1 MTNQKNIFHTTVSG
15 KWILAGEHAV
25 IRGAPA
31 ILFPLPS
38 FTLSLRYRPNEHPWH
53 IELLGNLSDS
63 HLKTIQQVITHGFA
77 LIKREPLTTGTLFI
91 ENHIPFGSGLGASAA
106 LCTAIS
112 EWFAHAH
119 WIPHNELIE
128 FARQLENLF
137 HGESSGADI
146 AVTATQHSIYFVR
159 NQLLEPFTPA
169 WKPNW
174 YLSYCGQQSA
184 TADCL
189 KTVSSLW
196 KENPEKAK
204 EIDEAMKSSVSLAK
218 HALSLSQSAGL
229 PLLKEA
235 IEQAASAFSQWNLVS
250 LSLRQHMD
258 ELMKAGALAVKP
270 TGSGNGGY
278 VLSLWPNEVTPNF
291 AQLLPLH
298 QSREVGIN
306 SIISS
311 A

>member
-1 MTNQKNIFHTTVSG
+1 MTNSKKHFHTTVCG

-31 ILFPLPS
+31 ILFPLPFYKLQLFYQLKES
-38 FTLSLRYRPNEHPWH
+38 PWH
-53 IELLGNLSDS
+53 IELKGNLSES
-63 HLKTIQQVITHGFA
+63 HRKIIQQVITHGFELLKKEA
-77 LIKREPLTTGTLFI
+77 VTYGTLTI
-91 ENHIPFGSGLGASAA
+91 ENQIPFGSGLGASAA

-112 EWFAHAH
+112 AWFAHSR
-119 WIPHNELIE
+119 WIPQHELIE

-169 WKPNW
+169 WQPNW
-174 YLSYCGQQSA
+174 YLSHCGQQSA
-184 TADCL
+184 TSDCL

-204 EIDEAMKSSVSLAK
+204 TIDDMMKSSVTLAK
-218 HALSLSQSAGL
+218 HALELNRTSGL

-235 IEQAASAFSQWNLVS
+235 IEQACHTFAQWKLISPTLKN
-250 LSLRQHMD
+250 HMD
-258 ELMKAGALAVKP
+258 ELMRAGALAVKP

-278 VLSLWPNEVTPNF
+278 VLSLWPNDVTPKLDY
-291 AQLLPLH
+291 LLPL
-298 QSREVGIN
+298 S
-306 SIISS
+306 
-311 A
+311 